1 VLTKCGPHIWLC
13 WNTTVT
19 FSWLGVIE
27 VTHQT
32 AVPKVQSSILGSE
45 NDFYGG
51 LFVLMI
57 MIRVSG
63 YRHLRKLPTPPC
75 SSLNSGVIRRSR
87 VIKFHYRPFS
97 SNHVTN
103 K

>member
-1 VLTKCGPHIWLC
+1 MFYNKIVHALGTITGRLLTKCGPHIWLC
-13 WNTTVT
+13 LNTIVT

-32 AVPKVQSSILGSE
+32 AVTKVQSSILGSE

-63 YRHLRKLPTPPC
+63 YRH
-75 SSLNSGVIRRSR
+75 IH
-87 VIKFHYRPFS
+87 F
-97 SNHVTN
+97 
-103 K
+103 